1 MLIDSYRTF
10 EAPLTEETLLNW
22 HTLVINGR
30 QDLDDIG
37 EYRTGNER
45 MQVVSGRLD
54 KPTVHFEAP
63 PSSRVPSEMRR
74 FVGWFNETAAVQG
87 KNPLPALTRAGVVH
101 LYFESIH
108 PFEDGNGRIG
118 RAIASKALAQGAQQP
133 MLLALSATLLA
144 RRRSYYDAFEAANK
158 SNEITEWLA
167 WFAAIVLEAQ
177 QRTLVQ
183 IEFTIAKA
191 KLLRKFDGTLNGR
204 QYKALLRVF
213 SAGPE
218 GFEGGLSAGNYVSI
232 IGASP
237 STATRDLADLT
248 EKGVLRK
255 AGELKSARYYL
266 SIPDRETLF
275 GEKRVS

>member
-1 MLIDSYRTF
+1 
-10 EAPLTEETLLNW
+10 
-22 HTLVINGR
+22 
-30 QDLDDIG
+30 
-37 EYRTGNER
+37 
-45 MQVVSGRLD
+45 
-54 KPTVHFEAP
+54 
-63 PSSRVPSEMRR
+63 
-74 FVGWFNETAAVQG
+74 
-87 KNPLPALTRAGVVH
+87 
-101 LYFESIH
+101 
-108 PFEDGNGRIG
+108 
-118 RAIASKALAQGAQQP
+118 